1 MPRTS
6 RVLDAG
12 DGPENEGGASP
23 DSPPVEGSEPDAGQP
38 DAAPA
43 EVVGAAEHYAGH
55 LRDSTLSMFAHAAMA
70 PFLKNITFE
79 SFRLYRDRLLADCG
93 GPTDPIEVMIIEQ
106 LSMAHLSLGL
116 LSAKATNAGK
126 AEVVGIYSGAAARL
140 MGEFRR
146 SALALQAYRAASRQ
160 LAHDPT
166 KDLLISADEADSA
179 GDPPG
184 KTRADGEL
192 LATMEASDAG
202 DNIIPYARPETIR
215 DQPSESPEVARHD
228 PRGKGQGPRRD
239 PAAPAVGTLHGATN
253 G

>member
-70 PFLKNITFE
+70 PFLKGISWE

-93 GPTDPIEVMIIEQ
+93 GPTDPVEVMLIEQ
-106 LSMAHLSLGL
+106 LSMAHMSLGL

-146 SALALQAYRAASRQ
+146 SALALQAYRHANRQ
-160 LAHDPT
+160 LARDPAPDVT
-166 KDLLISADEADSA
+166 IPLEDPDS
-179 GDPPG
+179 PG
-184 KTRADGEL
+184 KNHIDDEQGEM
-192 LATMEASDAG
+192 MEKPG
-202 DNIIPYARPETIR
+202 DVQSIIPYPEPGSSEDRAAGSHKEGPDHAGGARE
-215 DQPSESPEVARHD
+215 A
-228 PRGKGQGPRRD
+228 PRRR
-239 PAAPAVGTLHGATN
+239 AGGPAVGAVHRAAK
-253 G
+253 